1 MTNETNDATSSLP
14 KDKAELTNRIQREWS
29 ALLRAVENL
38 SYEQMT
44 RPGPGGWSTKDNLAH
59 LSEWEQ
65 FLLRNQ
71 FQGHSPH
78 EALQI
83 DQATLEHSDI
93 DELNAILFERNRDR
107 SLPDILADL
116 HDTHAQL
123 LAALEQMPGSD
134 LMKLTH
140 AIGPEARPVMVWIV
154 YNTYEHYEEHRKT
167 IQAIT
172 GEGASS

>member
-1 MTNETNDATSSLP
+1 MTNETNDATSLLP
-14 KDKAELTNRIQREWS
+14 KDKAELMNHIQREWS
-29 ALLRAVENL
+29 ALLRAIENL
-38 SYEQMT
+38 SHEQMT
-44 RPGPGGWSTKDNLAH
+44 RPGPGGWSAKDNLAH

-71 FQGHSPH
+71 FQGHRPH
-78 EALQI
+78 EALQVA
-83 DQATLEHSDI
+83 QATLEQSNE

-116 HDTHAQL
+116 HETHARL
-123 LAALEQMPGSD
+123 LAALEQMPGDD
-134 LMKLTH
+134 LMKLTY
-140 AIGPEARPVMVWIV
+140 AIGPEARPVMVWVV

-172 GEGASS
+172 GE

>member
-1 MTNETNDATSSLP
+1 MTNETNNVTSSLP

-38 SYEQMT
+38 TYEQMT

-59 LSEWEQ
+59 LSAWER

-71 FQGHSPH
+71 FQGYSPH
-78 EALQI
+78 EALQV
-83 DQATLEHSDI
+83 DQATLEHSGI

-116 HDTHAQL
+116 HETHAQL
-123 LAALEQMPGSD
+123 LAALEQMPDSD
-134 LMKLTH
+134 LMEPTY
-140 AIGPEARPVMVWIV
+140 AIGPEARPVIVWVV

-172 GEGASS
+172 GE

>member
-1 MTNETNDATSSLP
+1 MPNETNDATSSLP

-29 ALLRAVENL
+29 ALLRTVENL
-38 SYEQMT
+38 SYGQMT
-44 RPGPGGWSTKDNLAH
+44 RPGPGGWSVKDNLAH

-71 FQGHSPH
+71 FQGHRPD
-78 EALQI
+78 EALQVNR
-83 DQATLEHSDI
+83 ATLEQSNEDL
-93 DELNAILFERNRDR
+93 LNAILFERNRDR
-107 SLPDILADL
+107 SLSDILADL

-134 LMKLTH
+134 LTKLTY
-140 AIGPEARPVMVWIV
+140 AIGPEARPVIVWVV

-172 GEGASS
+172 GE